1 MPIQPDLDTTG
12 YQQLFDE
19 ALSRIPSHT
28 PQWTDLNQS
37 DPSVTLVQLFAWIA
51 DTLGYRLD
59 GIPESHR
66 PVLRKFGARLRRPVH
81 VLIIGRSRKARSAPV
96 QFIASKLGLTLRC
109 VDLATVVSKYIGE
122 TEKNL
127 RRSLDAAT
135 NRGSI
140 LLFEEADALFGK
152 RSNTKDIYHRY
163 ANMEFKYLLRRL
175 DKFEDIAILASRG
188 RENFDAAFLKRF
200 RWIVSL
206 DAKPRRDCS
215 EAQSIVIGYPR
226 RGLRFST
233 LTVNSLHHE
242 HYKNIM

>member
-81 VLIIGRSRKARSAPV
+81 VLIMGRSRKARSAPV